1 MNDKLNFFLIF
12 SVLIF
17 LALSLFSQDIDP
29 KLKQEYKKKISYK
42 KSVYDRT
49 LKYIEENPNS
59 TGLANLYFNLAEMSI
74 EIDVKNP
81 GITATYYKK
90 VLENDPF
97 FPSKDVVLS
106 NIGYFD
112 FAAKLLERDTAR
124 QENIELL
131 MKSLEWPD
139 NLRLSEEKLK
149 TSIDAFTEIYTTMP
163 ESKYNSD
170 AVYRL
175 GTLYFE
181 IALDSRQPLEYFQK
195 AVEYFDIITQR
206 EGDPLQNYG
215 LFQRGW
221 TYFSS
226 AQFEL
231 AIQDFTKILDI
242 IHNDSLQTEKVFFED
257 DAIENI
263 AFSLID
269 YDSSD
274 FNQASVAAEKAKEI
288 FVEYISDEY
297 SKDIILRSIELKLKY
312 NAPIQAIDLINS
324 YLSLYPLS
332 PECPLFIDSVMTI
345 YQNNPSRT
353 RDKQPAEDLI
363 INEMVRIVDNY
374 KVDSEWFNAN
384 ADKDLSVQFQVI
396 REAYEFLEPKY
407 YNNFVNSKKEEDF
420 ITYKQLVNDYLKFDS
435 YMDKENL
442 QKMKTIRRRILDAS
456 LELAESTQSP
466 SHYFSVL
473 KDINDFN
480 ALYPDHEEFYVF
492 EDNIFYCN
500 EKIYELLKPTIV
512 EQAYI
517 DTTWNV
523 SLDNDS
529 LDSLFIKAT
538 LNYEKILD
546 SPEYPGEN
554 KESDLIKL
562 TYKRADIRYD
572 RNELDNAFADYT
584 KLLDYNLEN
593 NIRKLTNA
601 RLAEISQQSNDYNLA
616 ETYYREASKYA
627 TEEERNDYSNNILAS
642 IQSNANIQMDGGDYL
657 TAAENYLRLASELEN
672 EDKEKSIGFKLKAI
686 KAYKNAGD
694 NQKAIDLLLDIASQ
708 KENKEDIL
716 AVYINAWSISDS
728 LGDWY
733 QSEGLRNQFINKF
746 DKSNEAY
753 QLRLQNIGFCEGTQF
768 NNKEKAA
775 EMYIQLYEDA
785 TDLDIGEDN
794 RENIYL
800 NAIRIYQ
807 ELGREDKEIELML
820 AFEDMHPNH
829 PKSNEFL
836 QKVALIYHDQDEEEK
851 YDALARKLYK
861 KDPSIDLMSAL
872 AAEKL
877 KGIKTEVDSLFVL
890 KDYQGMDD
898 KISKF
903 KEVEA
908 SYKEDGLDLPLE
920 SIYEV
925 FAYYKSYEE
934 FYNRFNDKIDYVEN
948 DFLKKSPQALIKV
961 NTLTK
966 WKDHMVGGGKDR
978 INNLM
983 NSCNKIK
990 EDIIALIQEGSS
1002 SYELKTE
1009 DRTHTLYLAAKTYDY
1024 SMDVVTTQIQK
1035 FVNVSNQINNEQMQQ
1050 QPDLQNQMKMT
1061 LLNEGKK
1068 LAFSFQKEA
1077 VRMYQTLL
1085 MTFYDGKNY
1094 SDEWTEKSLS
1104 RLYEWD
1110 VRSEKYFD
1118 HLYSDA
1124 SWIINN
1130 AQVDDYLNF
1139 LEADS
1144 LWSFAT
1150 ITEDTVFDFAKVI
1163 EITPE
1168 MNSYVLI
1175 NFNTNDQPEIMTID
1189 YVAGKP
1195 VQVIYNKK
1203 VIPIEPVV
1211 QDTINLNDNYVMHY
1225 TLQIEDNLYQGANNL
1240 VFKVENDASATTS
1253 NYLAA
1258 HITIQYDKAKKEE

>member
-1 MNDKLNFFLIF
+1 MNNKINFFLIF
-12 SVLIF
+12 SFLIF
-17 LALSLFSQDIDP
+17 LAISLFSQDQDIDP
-29 KLKQEYKKKISYK
+29 KLQKEYNKKISYK

-74 EIDVKNP
+74 EIDVNDP
-81 GITATYYKK
+81 EITAMYYKK
-90 VLENDPF
+90 VLEHDPY
-97 FPSKDVVLS
+97 FPSKDVVLY

-112 FAAKLLERDTAR
+112 FAAKLLERDTER
-124 QENIELL
+124 QKNIELV
-131 MKSLEWPD
+131 MNWPD

-149 TSIDAFTEIYTTMP
+149 TSIDAFSEIYQSMP
-163 ESKYNSD
+163 ESKYNTD

-175 GTLYFE
+175 GTVYFE
-181 IALDSRQPLEYFQK
+181 IALDSREPLPYFQK
-195 AVEYFDIITQR
+195 AIEYFDIVAQR

-221 TYFSS
+221 SYFSS

-231 AIQDFTKILDI
+231 AIQDFTQILDI

-288 FVEYISDEY
+288 LAEFISDEY
-297 SKDIILRSIELKLKY
+297 SKEILLKSIELKLKY

-363 INEMVRIVDNY
+363 VNEMIRIVDNY
-374 KVDSEWFNAN
+374 KVDSEWFKAN
-384 ADKDLSVQFQVI
+384 AEKDLSAQFQVI
-396 REAYEFLEPKY
+396 RKAYEFLEPKY
-407 YNNFVNSKKEEDF
+407 YNNFVHSKEEEDF
-420 ITYKQLVNDYLKFDS
+420 ITYKELVNDYLKFDS
-435 YMDKENL
+435 YIDKENL
-442 QKMKTIRRRILDAS
+442 EKMKTIRRRVLDAS
-456 LELAESTQSP
+456 LELAESTNNP

-480 ALYPDHEEFYVF
+480 NLYPDHEEFYIF

-500 EKIYELLKPTIV
+500 EKIYELLKPTID

-523 SLDNDS
+523 FLDNNS
-529 LDSLFIKAT
+529 LDSLFIDAS
-538 LNYEKILD
+538 LHYEKILIT
-546 SPEYPGEN
+546 PEYPGEN

-562 TYKRADIRYD
+562 TYKRAEIWYD
-572 RNELDNAFADYT
+572 RNELDKAFADYS
-584 KLLDYNLEN
+584 KLLDYNLDNE
-593 NIRKLTNA
+593 IRKLTNA
-601 RLAEISQQSNDYNLA
+601 RLAEISQQRNDYNLA

-627 TEEERNDYSNNILAS
+627 TEDEKNDYSNNILAS
-642 IQSNANIQMDGGDYL
+642 IQSNANTQMDKGDYL
-657 TAAENYLRLASELEN
+657 TAAENYLRLAGELEN

-686 KAYKNAGD
+686 EAYKNAGD

-708 KENKEDIL
+708 KEAKEDIL
-716 AVYINAWSISDS
+716 AVYINAWTISDS
-728 LGDWY
+728 LGDWN
-733 QSEGLRNQFINKF
+733 QSERLRNQFIDKF
-746 DKSNEAY
+746 NKSNEAY
-753 QLRLQNIGFCEGTQF
+753 KLRLQNIGFYEGTQF
-768 NNKEKAA
+768 DNKEKAA
-775 EMYIQLYEDA
+775 EMYLQLYEDA
-785 TDLDIGEDN
+785 ADMDIGEDN

-807 ELGREDKEIELML
+807 ELGNENKEIELML
-820 AFEDMHPNH
+820 AFEEKHPNH

-836 QKVALIYHDQDEEEK
+836 QKVALIYHDRGEEEK
-851 YDALARKLYK
+851 YDTLARKLYK

-877 KGIKTEVDSLFVL
+877 KDIKSEVDSLFVL
-890 KDYQGMDD
+890 KDYPGMDV
-898 KISKF
+898 KISEF

-908 SYKEDGLDLPLE
+908 SYKADGLDLPLE

-934 FYNRFNDKIDYVEN
+934 FYNRFNDKIDYIEN
-948 DFLKKSPQALIKV
+948 DFLKKSPQTLIKV

-966 WKDHMVGGGKDR
+966 WKDHMIGGDDR

-983 NSCNKIK
+983 KTCNKIK
-990 EDIIALIQEGSS
+990 EDIIALIREGS
-1002 SYELKTE
+1002 SYELQVE
-1009 DRTHTLYLAAKTYDY
+1009 NQTHALYLTAKAYDY
-1024 SMDVVTTQIQK
+1024 SMDVVTTQVQK
-1035 FVNVSNQINNEQMQQ
+1035 FVDVSNQINNEQMKN
-1050 QPDLQNQMKMT
+1050 QPDLQNKAKMT
-1061 LLNEGKK
+1061 LLNAGKAKAGEFK
-1068 LAFSFQKEA
+1068 LEA
-1077 VRMYQTLL
+1077 AKTYQQLL
-1085 MTFYDGKNY
+1085 LTFYDGKNY
-1094 SDEWTEKSLS
+1094 SDEWTDKALN

-1110 VRSEKYFD
+1110 VRSEKYYD

-1130 AQVDDYLNF
+1130 AQVDDYLYF
-1139 LEADS
+1139 LETDS
-1144 LWSFAT
+1144 LWSFANT
-1150 ITEDTVFDFAKVI
+1150 TEDTVFEFAKVI
-1163 EITPE
+1163 EMNPE
-1168 MNSYVLI
+1168 MNSYILI
-1175 NFNTNDQPEIMTID
+1175 NFNANDEPEMLTID
-1189 YVAGKP
+1189 YAAEKP
-1195 VQVIYNKK
+1195 VQVIYNKEI
-1203 VIPIEPVV
+1203 IPIEPVV
-1211 QDTINLNDNYVMHY
+1211 QDTINLSDNNIIHY

-1240 VFKVENDASATTS
+1240 VFKVENNASVTTPS
-1253 NYLAA
+1253 YLAA